1 MTTRMNLLE
10 FIKHLLSLN
19 ILCTMKRF
27 YLVLLI
33 LTLSAANSSK
43 LYAQEK
49 HKVYCSI
56 IGNEHELKNGVVNI
70 TIDYGQDDLKKNYL
84 VDDQGN
90 KLQFRTMISVMNYM
104 SKLGWSLEDTSHSTN
119 SQELSSLIIL
129 THQEMFSVRLNTKYF
144 PTPSMTLRIQKNVQK
159 LQEDRWMVQHQP
171 LP

>member
-1 MTTRMNLLE
+1 MKKTTHLPE
-10 FIKHLLSLN
+10 FRKHLISLN

-119 SQELSSLIIL
+119 KLTGGLISVWVLSKEVYSDDEITQGFQTML
-129 THQEMFSVRLNTKYF
+129 MFE
-144 PTPSMTLRIQKNVQK
+144 QK
-159 LQEDRWMVQHQP
+159 R
-171 LP
+171 